1 MRWLSRCVNKME
13 NTLAIKLMKEEYIM
27 RYLVYIAIIFI
38 SFSHISAQ
46 KIEAVDL
53 ALPSGLKWGNMN
65 VGAKSP
71 TEYGDYFAWG
81 EIKTKMYYGQYSKYK
96 HYDDKSFSKYNYVN
110 YRGSVVDKILQ
121 LNYEDDVAVQRL
133 GKGWRMPTEA
143 EVKELLDTC
152 NCVWTVVDSCGTRG
166 YLVQSKRNIGKTI
179 FLPLTGRIDYGVV
192 RQFPATQ
199 GNYWTSTLVEEN
211 FVGTEKQDSLG
222 KDYVR
227 KALCLKINSDESPV
241 IEYVSRKVGCVV
253 RPVRK

>member
-1 MRWLSRCVNKME
+1 MRKYCVNII
-13 NTLAIKLMKEEYIM
+13 L
-27 RYLVYIAIIFI
+27 IIF
-38 SFSHISAQ
+38 SVSTISAQ
-46 KIEAVDL
+46 KLEAVDL
-53 ALPSGLKWGNMN
+53 ALPSGVKWANMN

-71 TEYGDYFAWG
+71 MEYGDYYAWG
-81 EIKTKMYYGQYSKYK
+81 ELKTKTYYGQYSSYK
-96 HYDDKSFSKYNYVN
+96 HYGDKVFYKYNYMN
-110 YRGSVVDKILQ
+110 YKGSVVDKITKLQ
-121 LNYEDDVAVQRL
+121 FEDDVVVQQL

-166 YLVQSKRNIGKTI
+166 YLVQSKRNRGKTI

-222 KDYVR
+222 ADYVR
-227 KALCLKINSDESPV
+227 KARCLVINSDESPV
-241 IEYVSRKVGCVV
+241 VDYISRKVGCVV
-253 RPVRK
+253 RPVRY